1 MTGAAER
8 TAALTCLAE
17 GAGKPWLAEARAG
30 VVLAGS
36 AVLTQA
42 AVLTPEAVRALWT
55 PVLAG
60 GAGVARRTHTGAGH
74 SVAGAAVVTETL
86 VLAVGAPAVNRTH

>member
-1 MTGAAER
+1 MRGETEHAV
-8 TAALTCLAE
+8 TLTCLAE
-17 GAGKPWLAEARAG
+17 GAGKPCLAEARAG

-36 AVLTQA
+36 AVLTQT

-55 PVLAG
+55 PVLTG
-60 GAGVARRTHTGAGH
+60 GAGVARWTHTGTRH
-74 SVAGAAVVTETL
+74 SVAGAAVVTKAL